1 MNLSQPI
8 HIPRLDP
15 SSPRSP
21 RASMHMQAARASARE
36 YLSSTTRLGPTK
48 EAWESLSTELHNFSR
63 VCFLDEAMPDVLH
76 EFTRLERCYED
87 FRRQA
92 QTIFNNSR
100 PSKSFVGIRPTA
112 AIEKK
117 CYEMMG
123 LWTIYWRVF
132 VKARRVGV
140 SQIFLLMSEKFTF
153 IEQMLHSFEKSYD
166 DPQPLLGIG
175 MVRKA
180 QAVMNDLRFKA
191 KQLCSMVKFYNAET
205 FDPEMFSKY
214 LEALDEGVKY
224 LFANLIPRNSPRI
237 GSVVG
242 ARRELI
248 VACDE
253 LVKMFDGTN
262 HYDEHMEKVWSA
274 MEVMNEAF
282 DNLFAMLNLKER
294 TRMFVGG
301 LGAEEE
307 KPEPVKQDDDTI
319 LSVERIRDHMCDM
332 EMVLSDTSKL
342 FKKK

>member
-100 PSKSFVGIRPTA
+100 PSKSFV
-112 AIEKK
+112 
-117 CYEMMG
+117 
-123 LWTIYWRVF
+123 
-132 VKARRVGV
+132 
-140 SQIFLLMSEKFTF
+140 
-153 IEQMLHSFEKSYD
+153 EKSYD